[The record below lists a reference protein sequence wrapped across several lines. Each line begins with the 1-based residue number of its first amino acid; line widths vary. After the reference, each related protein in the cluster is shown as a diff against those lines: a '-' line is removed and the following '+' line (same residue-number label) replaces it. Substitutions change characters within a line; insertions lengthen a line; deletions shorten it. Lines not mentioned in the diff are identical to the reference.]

1 MVRPLSLAAKPLYA
15 PETFPLYMDF
25 RRLVRGQVDRPQLE
39 RVGREIAARYDRDR
53 VHVSVLE
60 ADNWLSTPCVVDDE
74 WFVKVISPQN
84 ALVHAVF
91 TGVRNLGV
99 FSRGEEGFFERFESP
114 LAMSQHELE
123 ATRKVR
129 EIGINAPEPIE
140 AFGVDEVGV
149 LMLEY
154 LPDFRT
160 LDDLDPTEVEA
171 LAPALFEALSRMHD
185 HNLAHG
191 DLRGENVL
199 VHDGELYFIDAT
211 NVREDG
217 LAAAR
222 AYDLASALATL
233 EPTIGGKRAVEI
245 AVGAYDIDAL
255 LAAREFLDFVRL
267 RPDHDFEAAH
277 VKGEI
282 EKWAD

>member
-1 MVRPLSLAAKPLYA
+1 M
-15 PETFPLYMDF
+15 EI
-25 RRLVRGQVDRPQLE
+25 RRLIRGQVDESQLE
-39 RVGREIAARYDRDR
+39 RVAREIATRYDRDQ
-53 VHVSVLE
+53 VKLSVLE

-91 TGVRNLGV
+91 TGARNLGV
-99 FSRGEEGFFERFESP
+99 FSRGAEGFFERFEDP

-140 AFGVDEVGV
+140 AFGVGEVGV

-154 LPDFRT
+154 LPEFRT
-160 LDDLDPTEVEA
+160 FDDLKPAEVEE
-171 LAPALFEALSRMHD
+171 LAPDLFEALSLMHD

-217 LAAAR
+217 LATAR

-233 EPTIGGKRAVEI
+233 EPAIGGRRAVEI
-245 AVGAYDIDAL
+245 ATEVYDADEL
-255 LAAREFLDFVRL
+255 LAARDFLDFVRL
-267 RPDHDFEAAH
+267 RPDHDFEATH

-282 EKWAD
+282 EKRAD